1 MRTTLPWI
9 YSFDGS
15 FNCGHRRRPL
25 RIVGLA
31 LLGAVSP
38 PAQTATLV
46 VPTDFATIQAAID
59 AAAAQDVVLVEPGT
73 YAENLSLRS
82 NVDVRGAVCFDVSVV
97 VDEAS
102 RTSDGD
108 VVIAEDVVRDVDIDR
123 ATLNGDCASK
133 EHVVGDVDYGV
144 DADVDGNGG

>member
-1 MRTTLPWI
+1 MAV
-9 YSFDGS
+9 S
-15 FNCGHRRRPL
+15 RRSL
-25 RIVGLA
+25 RIAGLA

-82 NVDVRGAVCFDVSVV
+82 NVDVRGREAARTWLEPQDGQLPTISITGVDDLLFANFTMVNASIAV
-97 VDEAS
+97 
-102 RTSDGD
+102 D
-108 VVIAEDVVRDVDIDR
+108 VVASSSVEIANVVF
-123 ATLNGDCASK
+123 
-133 EHVVGDVDYGV
+133 
-144 DADVDGNGG
+144 DGSMALAIARK